1 MRPLRRVLLALTIVG
16 TLVVTA
22 VVWSVVRE
30 PVRHED
36 GALLVNDVTRL
47 NPIAV
52 SRVIAPT
59 TTEEIVDAVRRH
71 PGPISIGGARHS
83 MGGQIA
89 SSGAL
94 HLDMR
99 AFDKILAFSP
109 SGKTITVQAGTRWR
123 QIQERID
130 PADLSVAIMQ
140 SYADFT
146 VGGSLAVNVHGRYV
160 GNGPLIL
167 SAQSV
172 NVVLAD
178 GTVVEASPRQNPEI
192 FYGAIGGY
200 GGLGVITEAR
210 FALADNVRVRR
221 QHRTMPLS
229 AYRAYFDAQVRG
241 SPAVF
246 HNADLYPDAYATVHA
261 VTYMRTDNPATVS
274 DRLMPQSR
282 SYRLNRFAY
291 WIVSDWPFG
300 SAFRQHVVDPLVFRG
315 QPVTWRNYEA
325 SYDTAELEPASRAR
339 STYVL
344 QEYFVP
350 PDRFDE
356 FAVRLRDVLRRH
368 HVNAI
373 NVSIRHANADPGF
386 RSSRGR
392 RPTCLDSSF
401 TTSKGP
407 ARRRSVPSKP
417 GPAS

>member
-221 QHRTMPLS
+221 QHR
-229 AYRAYFDAQVRG
+229 YRC
-241 SPAVF
+241 P
-246 HNADLYPDAYATVHA
+246 
-261 VTYMRTDNPATVS
+261 
-274 DRLMPQSR
+274 
-282 SYRLNRFAY
+282 
-291 WIVSDWPFG
+291 
-300 SAFRQHVVDPLVFRG
+300 
-315 QPVTWRNYEA
+315 
-325 SYDTAELEPASRAR
+325 
-339 STYVL
+339 
-344 QEYFVP
+344 
-350 PDRFDE
+350 
-356 FAVRLRDVLRRH
+356 
-368 HVNAI
+368 
-373 NVSIRHANADPGF
+373 
-386 RSSRGR
+386 
-392 RPTCLDSSF
+392 
-401 TTSKGP
+401 
-407 ARRRSVPSKP
+407 
-417 GPAS
+417 